1 MKTQRSADLVA
12 GSLFALLGLTVVLA
26 SRGIPEGAGGYLHP
40 KTFPFLLGLALTL
53 SGALVS
59 IRARFMKTGSEGR
72 IDWPDGAGWKKWLLA
87 LVLMGGYVALCG
99 PLGFLVSTFTFVLIF
114 SKFFGRYPWR
124 VGVICALGT
133 SLFVYGMFV
142 KLLDLTLPLGPLA
155 LLWE

>member
-12 GSLFALLGLTVVLA
+12 GSLFALLGLAVVLA

-40 KTFPFLLGLALTL
+40 RTFPFLLGLALTL

-59 IRARFMKTGSEGR
+59 IKARFMKRGSEVK
-72 IDWPDGAGWKKWLLA
+72 IDWPDGTGWKNWLLA
-87 LVLMGGYVALCG
+87 LLLMGGYVALCG
-99 PLGFLVSTFTFVLIF
+99 PLGFLLSTFAFVLIF
-114 SKFFGRYPWR
+114 MRLFGSYPFR